1 MHRNEDFMKRLMMY
15 LKDYK
20 KESILAP
27 LFKLLEAFFELLVPL
42 VMANI
47 IDYGIS
53 NRNMGYIGKM
63 GLLLLLLGVV
73 GLASSITAQFF
84 AAKAAVG
91 FSTQLRQALF
101 DHIEDLSFTDIDK
114 AGTSTMITRMTSDVN
129 QVQSGIN
136 MTLRLFLR
144 SPIIVFGAM
153 IMAFTIDVKCALI
166 FVVAIPLLSIVVFG
180 QHPAVQ
186 KGTGGTRPRH
196 RNDKRKSERCPCHPC
211 IPSGSEGR
219 RAIPGEQ

>member
-1 MHRNEDFMKRLMMY
+1 MKRLMMY

-73 GLASSITAQFF
+73 GLASSITAQFLQPRRQWVF
-84 AAKAAVG
+84 LPSCVRHCLII
-91 FSTQLRQALF
+91 LR
-101 DHIEDLSFTDIDK
+101 I
-114 AGTSTMITRMTSDVN
+114 
-129 QVQSGIN
+129 
-136 MTLRLFLR
+136 
-144 SPIIVFGAM
+144 
-153 IMAFTIDVKCALI
+153 
-166 FVVAIPLLSIVVFG
+166 
-180 QHPAVQ
+180 
-186 KGTGGTRPRH
+186 
-196 RNDKRKSERCPCHPC
+196 
-211 IPSGSEGR
+211 
-219 RAIPGEQ
+219 